1 MFRPNINDAYIFTVI
16 FFFKPLY
23 IFLSES
29 GMGRCHIPLYDFF
42 FFNVRS
48 GDDVTV
54 VDDFAFLLYYN
65 KFNFFV
71 F

>member
-16 FFFKPLY
+16 FFLNPCTFFCLNWEWVGAT
-23 IFLSES
+23 FHC
-29 GMGRCHIPLYDFF
+29 MTFF
-42 FFNVRS
+42 FCVRS
-48 GDDVTV
+48 RDDATV